1 MTPMPDARL
10 AGAAA
15 LASACLLGGCS
26 APTRRPGEDSG
37 SAAAPAPRPTHVA
50 QFLPRTTPAVPETA
64 TPPPGHP
71 APAPVTDPPPPAV
84 PAPCDTGGL
93 RLSLGPEGGSAGS
106 VYYPLLFTNSSST
119 DCTLYGYPGV
129 AFVTGPGGSVI
140 GEPAVRNPEL
150 GAELVRLAPGGT
162 AHASLQVAVAANYPA
177 SICRPATAHWLQVD
191 PPGQYASLFLP
202 LTAQTCT
209 GPVPAGSTLGIFVV
223 RPGATGP

>member
-37 SAAAPAPRPTHVA
+37 PAAAPAPSPTHVA
-50 QFLPRTTPAVPETA
+50 QFLPRTTPAALETA
-64 TPPPGHP
+64 TPPSHR
-71 APAPVTDPPPPAV
+71 APAPVTDSPQAA
-84 PAPCDTGGL
+84 APGPCTTSGL
-93 RLSLGPEGGSAGS
+93 RLGLGPEGGSAGS
-106 VYYPLLFTNSSST
+106 VYYPLLFTNASGI

-129 AFVTGPGGSVI
+129 AFVTGPGRSVI
-140 GEPAVRNPEL
+140 GEPAVRNPAL

-177 SICRPATAHWLQVD
+177 SLCRPATAHWLQVY
-191 PPGQYASLFLP
+191 PPGQDDALFLP
-202 LTAQTCT
+202 LTEQTCT
-209 GPVPAGSTLGIFVV
+209 GPVPAGSTLGIYVV
-223 RPGATGP
+223 RPGVTGP